1 VTCEKITYFIEKG
14 YLTQL
19 NISEKLQVK
28 LHSAYCKCCKNYPK
42 DSEAINRM
50 LARLDKT
57 PNTAT
62 FTAEEKKELKEA
74 LLNLDTND

>member
-1 VTCEKITYFIEKG
+1 MTCEKITYFIEKG

-28 LHSAYCKCCKNYPK
+28 LHTVYCKCCKNYPK
-42 DSEAINRM
+42 DSEAINKM

-57 PNTAT
+57 PNTVA
-62 FTAEEKKELKEA
+62 FTDVEKKELKEA